1 MKIFS
6 STGTLV
12 YSDSPLKLI
21 LSVDQGISD
30 FYFSTVPKTFKIRKQ
45 MYPAH
50 VSVVRNSS
58 VPKYEFWGKY
68 SGKVI
73 EFEYEDM
80 VYNDETYYWLNV
92 FCKDLEDIREE
103 LGLTKSGDVS
113 LSPDGRHKFHI
124 TIGNSK

>member
-1 MKIFS
+1 MKIFK
-6 STGTLV
+6 STGTLI
-12 YSDSPLKLI
+12 YSDNPLKLI

-30 FYFSTVPKTFKIRKQ
+30 FYFSIVPKTFKIQKQ

-58 VPKYEFWGKY
+58 VPHTQFWEKYQNKVLEFD
-68 SGKVI
+68 
-73 EFEYEDM
+73 YEDM
-80 VYNDETYYWLNV
+80 VYNDERYYWLNV
-92 FCKDLEDIREE
+92 FCKELEEIREE
-103 LGLTKSGDVS
+103 LGLSRSGDVS